1 MFKLNP
7 LIIGSPIIVFWEA
20 RSPWEAGYSWY
31 IGSFH
36 LHTRLLAFAFAHGN
50 IKPSSQQ
57 APVNFPYLHAGWARS
72 VMIKIKALTNFMKQ
86 ALLDNAKAIQALNE
100 ERIQMRKAV
109 IQNRMALDVLTAAQ
123 GGTRA
128 IIKIECCSIYP

>member
-1 MFKLNP
+1 M
-7 LIIGSPIIVFWEA
+7 V
-20 RSPWEAGYSWY
+20 
-31 IGSFH
+31 
-36 LHTRLLAFAFAHGN
+36 
-50 IKPSSQQ
+50 
-57 APVNFPYLHAGWARS
+57 
-72 VMIKIKALTNFMKQ
+72 IKIKALTNFMKQ

>member
-1 MFKLNP
+1 
-7 LIIGSPIIVFWEA
+7 
-20 RSPWEAGYSWY
+20 
-31 IGSFH
+31 
-36 LHTRLLAFAFAHGN
+36 
-50 IKPSSQQ
+50 
-57 APVNFPYLHAGWARS
+57 
-72 VMIKIKALTNFMKQ
+72 MKQ